1 MKDLAYTDNSTQWNF
16 GWHDQAARDR
26 IRHLHDGPHMRTL
39 SEVKA
44 GTAARISGIDLKVSM
59 HTDDF
64 QWLEAAFAEYPVLV
78 FPAQLV
84 DEAQQLAFA
93 SLWGPLEP
101 PVSPYIFTKDDRRR
115 VAAEL
120 ADISNL
126 DEDGQLLSKNDNRR
140 LVNRAN
146 QLWHT
151 DSSFKRTPAKVSIL
165 SAQVVASEGGETEFA
180 DMRRA
185 FDALPAQRQA
195 ELVDL
200 VATHDYYHSRVQVGL
215 DPSTISEDRRK
226 LLPAVPQRLVRTSPS
241 GRKSLY
247 LASHIREIQGLE
259 KERGAALLADLTEH
273 ATRPEFVYRHHWAV
287 GDTVMWDN
295 RCTMHRGR
303 PSPEGQVRAMRR
315 ATVMDA
321 GPTI

>member
-1 MKDLAYTDNSTQWNF
+1 
-16 GWHDQAARDR
+16 
-26 IRHLHDGPHMRTL
+26 MRTIT
-39 SEVKA
+39 EVKA
-44 GTAARISGIDLKVSM
+44 GTAARITGIDLKAPIPAE
-59 HTDDF
+59 DF
-64 QWLEAAFAEYPVLV
+64 RWLEAAFEKYPVLV
-78 FPAQLV
+78 FPAQFL

-93 SLWGPLEP
+93 SLWGPLEA
-101 PVSPYIFTKDDRRR
+101 PVSPYVFTKEDRRR
-115 VAAEL
+115 VAAEF

-126 DEDGQLLSKNDNRR
+126 DEDGQLLSQNDNRR

-151 DSSFKRTPAKVSIL
+151 DSSFKRTPAKLSIL
-165 SAQVVASEGGETEFA
+165 AAQVVAAEGGETEFA

-185 FDALPAQRQA
+185 FEALPAQRQA
-195 ELVDL
+195 ELLDL

-215 DPSTISEDRRK
+215 DPASISEERRK
-226 LLPAVPQRLVRTSPS
+226 LLPAVPQRLVRTSAS

-247 LASHIREIQGLE
+247 LASHIREIRGIDPQ
-259 KERGAALLADLTEH
+259 RGAALVAELTEH
-273 ATRPEFVYRHHWAV
+273 ATRAEFVYRHQWTV
-287 GDTVMWDN
+287 GDAVMWDN

-315 ATVMDA
+315 ATVADV